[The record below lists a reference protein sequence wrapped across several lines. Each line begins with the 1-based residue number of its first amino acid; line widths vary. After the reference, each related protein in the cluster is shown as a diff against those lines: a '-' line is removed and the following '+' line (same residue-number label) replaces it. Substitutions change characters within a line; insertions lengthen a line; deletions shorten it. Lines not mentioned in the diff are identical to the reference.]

1 MSVWE
6 NRMKKKSCTFG
17 PSIEFLEWSAL
28 WRCSIFLNSH
38 IMSHRLRDVTL
49 LVASTLTVMAGAIIA
64 PALPEVS
71 RNFSDLPNAEFL
83 SKLILTLPA
92 LMTAMLAPVAGYFVD
107 KSGRKLV
114 MLLSLAL
121 YALAGTSGAYLSNIY
136 LILVGRAF
144 LGMAVGALMTA
155 VLTLIGDYFEG
166 LSRSRFM
173 GFQAAFAGL
182 GGMVFIS
189 VGGLLA
195 DVHWRAPFIIYAFS
209 LVVMGFAWRFVA
221 EPVRQTTGERSANRV
236 KTSQINIP
244 KKVYLVYLIGFF
256 SMSVFYMIP
265 VQMPFMLSALEG
277 VSNTQLGFA
286 IAFMNITSVSTALNY
301 GRIKKRLSYPAVMA
315 LVYVL
320 VAAGYIIISQSQ
332 HYWFL
337 VCGILVA
344 GAGFG
349 MQMANINMWL
359 VSLAPPPLRG
369 RLVGYLNAIIFLGM
383 FLSPV
388 LLQPL
393 INISS
398 LYDSFFVVAVLLL
411 VLATAFIFAC
421 GRDILR
427 TIKKEQT

>member
-1 MSVWE
+1 
-6 NRMKKKSCTFG
+6 MKKKTSTFG
-17 PSIEFLEWSAL
+17 PSIEFLGRSTL
-28 WRCSIFLNSH
+28 CRYSIILNCR
-38 IMSHRLRDVTL
+38 IMYHRIRDITL

-71 RNFSDLPNAEFL
+71 RNFADLPNAELL

-114 MLLSLAL
+114 LLVSLAL

-136 LILVGRAF
+136 LILIGRAF

-173 GFQAAFAGL
+173 GFQAAFAGM

-195 DVHWRAPFIIYAFS
+195 DVHWRAPFMIYAFS
-209 LVVMGFAWRFVA
+209 LVVMGFAWRFVT
-221 EPVRQTTGERSANRV
+221 EPVRQTTADRSASPV
-236 KTSQINIP
+236 KTSKINIP
-244 KKVYLVYLIGFF
+244 KKIYLVYLIGFF

-277 VSNTQLGFA
+277 VSNAQVGFA

-301 GRIKKRLSYPAVMA
+301 GRIKKRLSYPTIMA
-315 LVYVL
+315 LVYGL
-320 VAAGYIIISQSQ
+320 VAAGYIIISLSQ
-332 HYWFL
+332 HYWIL

-344 GAGFG
+344 GLGFG

-359 VSLAPPPLRG
+359 VSLAPSPLRG

-393 INISS
+393 INMSS
-398 LYDSFFVVAVLLL
+398 LYDSFFLVAAFLL
-411 VLATAFIFAC
+411 VLATVFIYA
-421 GRDILR
+421 GRSDILR
-427 TIKKEQT
+427 TAKKDKK

>member
-1 MSVWE
+1 
-6 NRMKKKSCTFG
+6 
-17 PSIEFLEWSAL
+17 
-28 WRCSIFLNSH
+28 
-38 IMSHRLRDVTL
+38 
-49 LVASTLTVMAGAIIA
+49 
-64 PALPEVS
+64 
-71 RNFSDLPNAEFL
+71 
-83 SKLILTLPA
+83 
-92 LMTAMLAPVAGYFVD
+92 MTALLAPVAGYFVD
-107 KSGRKLV
+107 RSGRKLV
-114 MLLSLAL
+114 LLLSLAL
-121 YALAGTSGAYLSNIY
+121 YAMAGTTGAYLSNIY

-166 LSRSRFM
+166 LSRGRFM
-173 GFQAAFAGL
+173 GYQAAFAGL

-189 VGGLLA
+189 MGGLLT
-195 DVHWRAPFIIYAFS
+195 DVHWRAPFLIYAFS
-209 LVVMGFAWRFVA
+209 LVVMVFAWRFVT
-221 EPVRQTTGERSANRV
+221 EPGKQVAVDRSVDHV
-236 KTSQINIP
+236 KATQGHIP
-244 KKVYLVYLIGFF
+244 GKVYLVYLVGFF

-277 VSNTQLGFA
+277 ISNAQVGFA

-337 VCGILVA
+337 IGGILVA

-359 VSLAPPPLRG
+359 VSLAPAPMRG

-398 LYDSFFVVAVLLL
+398 LYDSFFLVAVLLL
-411 VLATAFIFAC
+411 VLATAFIYAC
-421 GRDILR
+421 RRDILR
-427 TIKKEQT
+427 TIKKGQP